1 MKRLQMYQVF
11 PSVPEPLKFLED
23 LSRNMWWCWHMDAI
37 ELFRR
42 INPHIWRQSGRNPIY
57 FSTLI
62 PPERLEELAT
72 DGSYLAHME
81 RVKKK
86 FETETAMLQSE
97 NGSTAGEVGTIAYFS
112 MEFGIHESLPLFA
125 GGLGVLA
132 GDHLKA
138 ASDLSLPLVGMG
150 LLFSKGYFRQFLNDE
165 GWQQEEYPDNDI
177 FHMPLRRV
185 KDSSGNQMSITLDGP
200 HAPIHA
206 TIWKVQVG
214 CVPLYLLD
222 TNLPENS
229 VEVRAITDRLYAGE
243 PKQRLEQE
251 VLLGIGGMRALEVL
265 GIQPKIC
272 HMNEGHSA
280 FCSIERLC
288 QFKNKIGI
296 DLETAL
302 EIIPRTTI
310 FTTHTP
316 VAAGHD
322 EFPKEMV
329 APYVASMQ
337 ECLGIDTDQII
348 SWGQP
353 GGGNSNAPLSMFVL
367 GLRMSQH
374 HNGVSQLHGRVARR
388 MWSHVWQGW
397 PEDEIPISH
406 VTNGIHIPSWISI
419 ENATLFERYLAP
431 DWHLH
436 VGIKN
441 LSKRIDQI
449 YSDELW
455 QTRRMS
461 RARLIRT
468 CRELMVKQ
476 YGRRNAS
483 QSTMREAEGVLDPEI
498 LTIGFARRF
507 ATYKRATLLLKDP
520 ERLKKIINDPDRP
533 VQIIFAG
540 KAHPKDREGKDI
552 IRQLIAFAKDPE
564 LRQRIV
570 FLEDYDINVTRNLI
584 QGADVWLNTPRRP
597 MEACGTSGMKAAIN
611 GVLNVSV
618 LDGWWCEGYREDRG
632 WAIGNGEEYDDHE
645 YQDMVDSYA
654 LYNLL
659 ENDVIP
665 SFYDRKNGESPEKWT
680 KMMKES
686 MKMALDD
693 YCTHRMVLEYNQ
705 KFYKPAIESYETFT
719 RNNAENAKQML
730 AQKKRLMNLWQSIQ
744 VKEPTRE
751 YNGPFRIGESFQ
763 ISAEVSLGEIRPEE
777 VLVELY
783 YGKLR
788 TIDTLLPGM
797 TQTME
802 VEKELGPGTYHYS
815 CLLPCAS
822 SGRFGFTVRVSP
834 KGDDFLRFT
843 SGLITW
849 A

>member
-11 PSVPEPLKFLED
+11 PSVPESLKFLED
-23 LSRNMWWCWHMDAI
+23 LSRNMWWCWHIDAI

-42 INPHIWRQSGRNPIY
+42 INPKIWRQSGSNPIL

-72 DGSYLAHME
+72 DGGYLAHME

-86 FETETAMLQSE
+86 FEAETVMSDPDNE
-97 NGSTAGEVGTIAYFS
+97 SMDAGDGTIAYFS

-150 LLFSKGYFRQFLNDE
+150 LLFNKGYFHQFLNDE

-177 FHMPLRRV
+177 FYMPLRRV
-185 KDSSGNQMSITLDGP
+185 KDHSGNQASITLAGP
-200 HAPIHA
+200 QGPIHA
-206 TIWKVQVG
+206 IIWKVQVG

-222 TNLPENS
+222 TNIPENPA
-229 VEVRAITDRLYAGE
+229 EVRAITDRLYAGE

-288 QFKNKIGI
+288 QIKNQYDI
-296 DLETAL
+296 DMETAL

-329 APYVASMQ
+329 APYVESMQ
-337 ECLGIDTDQII
+337 ECLGIDTDRII

-374 HNGVSQLHGRVARR
+374 HNGVSRLHGRVARR
-388 MWSHVWQGW
+388 MWAHVWPGW

-406 VTNGIHIPSWISI
+406 VTNGIHISSWISI
-419 ENATLFERYLAP
+419 ENATLFERYLSP
-431 DWHLH
+431 DWYLH
-436 VGIKN
+436 SGIKN
-441 LSKRIDQI
+441 LSKRINQI
-449 YSDELW
+449 YDDELW
-455 QTRRMS
+455 QARRMS

-468 CRELMVKQ
+468 CRELMVRQ
-476 YGRRNAS
+476 YGRRNAP
-483 QSTMREAEGVLDPEI
+483 QSTMRDAEGVLDPDI

-520 ERLKKIINDPDRP
+520 ERLKKIINDPDKP

-540 KAHPKDREGKDI
+540 KAHPKDGEGKEI
-552 IRQLIAFAKDPE
+552 IRQLIAFARDPE

-570 FLEDYDINVTRNLI
+570 FLEDYDINVTRTLV

-618 LDGWWCEGYREDRG
+618 LDGWWCEGFREDRG

-665 SFYDRKNGESPEKWT
+665 CFYDRKNGDSPEKWT
-680 KMMKES
+680 SMMKAS
-686 MKMALDD
+686 MKMALKD
-693 YCTHRMVLEYNQ
+693 YCTHRMVLEYDR
-705 KFYKPAIESYETFT
+705 KFYQPAFESYRTFT
-719 RNNAENAKQML
+719 QNGTEKAKQML
-730 AQKKRLMNLWQSIQ
+730 AQKKRLVDMWKDIQ
-744 VKEPTRE
+744 VKEPGRE
-751 YNGPFRIGESFQ
+751 YSGPFRIGESFQ
-763 ISAEVSLGEIRPEE
+763 ISAEISLGEIRPEE

-788 TIDTLLPGM
+788 SVDTLLPGM
-797 TQTME
+797 TQSME
-802 VEKELGPGTYHYS
+802 VEKELGQGTYLYS

-843 SGLITW
+843 PGLITW